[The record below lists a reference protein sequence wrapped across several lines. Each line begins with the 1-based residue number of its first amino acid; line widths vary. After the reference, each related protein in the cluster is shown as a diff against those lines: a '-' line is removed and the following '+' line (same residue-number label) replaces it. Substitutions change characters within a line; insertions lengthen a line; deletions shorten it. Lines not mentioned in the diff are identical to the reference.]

1 MNRTDAHWL
10 CDAFEALRDGMAH
23 LSPALKRWAFPLDL
37 RIGVERLLGVA
48 HHPLRL
54 LTLEECERRQGARRR
69 AAPRDL
75 SALAAPFEPGRGD
88 RYHIV

>member
-1 MNRTDAHWL
+1 MEPPLNRTDAPWL
-10 CDAFEALRDGMAH
+10 GDAFEALRDGMAH
-23 LSPALKRWAFPLDL
+23 LSPALKRWAMPLDL

-54 LTLEECERRQGARRR
+54 LTLEESERR
-69 AAPRDL
+69 AAPGDL
-75 SALAAPFEPGRGD
+75 SALAAPFEPGRVD